1 MFRTLISSIL
11 LFIIIH
17 FIMVSCSPVQ
27 VFSDYDHSANFT
39 KYQSYA
45 WLHRSDSVH
54 KYFYD
59 NEIVERNV
67 KGYVN
72 AEMAKRGYKLDIKT
86 PDILLEYHIS
96 SKMKTYT
103 VSNPVMNNSMY
114 GMNNMGMNNGMYGG
128 NGMGM
133 NNGMYGG
140 NGYQTQ
146 YGGMNGMSGYN
157 TMQPYG
163 YNNTPYSMGT
173 QQQQIT
179 YDEGTLLV
187 DVIDLK
193 ANQLIW
199 RGWSVGT
206 LTDESDLESELPG
219 DIRKIFKRYPIAPL
233 PEAKK

>member
-1 MFRTLISSIL
+1 MYNKLRNSIL
-11 LFIIIH
+11 LFVIIM

-27 VFSDYDHSANFT
+27 VFSDYDHAADFT
-39 KYQSYA
+39 KFRSYA

-67 KGYVN
+67 KNYVN
-72 AEMAKRGYKLDIKT
+72 QEMAKRGYALDIKN

-96 SKMKTYT
+96 SKMKSYT
-103 VSNPVMNNSMY
+103 VSNPVYNNSMG
-114 GMNNMGMNNGMYGG
+114 GMGMMNNGMYGG
-128 NGMGM
+128 SYQPSYGM
-133 NNGMYGG
+133 N
-140 NGYQTQ
+140 
-146 YGGMNGMSGYN
+146 NGMSGYN

-163 YNNTPYSMGT
+163 YNNTPYVMGY
-173 QQQQIT
+173 QQQQVT

-187 DVIDLK
+187 DVIDRK

-206 LTDESDLESELPG
+206 LTDESALESELQG
-219 DIRKIFKRYPIAPL
+219 DIRKIFKQYPIEAP
-233 PEAKK
+233 KK